1 MLMVILVF
9 YFVLLLLLPLLFV
22 LFLKLR
28 INEVVNLYT
37 WQLVDSILSM
47 VTIFVGE
54 LMTQKLETIGSLSSA
69 QEASRK
75 MRDNNVSSLVV
86 IDDSNNKPT
95 GIVTE
100 RDLVRKVGVND
111 TSRSY
116 SNSMLIKNIMSSS
129 PLVTI
134 DARMPVEAA
143 ADVMIQNKVR
153 HLLVVENNDINRPLG
168 IVTPTD
174 FVGYLKENLNVNEAN
189 AKIVESLKGE
199 GGEGGEEENVVKQLE
214 QEGKLKKNS
223 QKGGQEYED
232 EEPRQR

>member
-1 MLMVILVF
+1 MA
-9 YFVLLLLLPLLFV
+9 
-22 LFLKLR
+22 
-28 INEVVNLYT
+28 
-37 WQLVDSILSM
+37 
-47 VTIFVGE
+47 TIFVGE
-54 LMTQKLETIGSLSSA
+54 LMTQKLETIGTLSSA
-69 QEASRK
+69 QEASKK

-100 RDLVRKVGVND
+100 RDLVRKVCVND
-111 TSRSY
+111 TSG
-116 SNSMLIKNIMSSS
+116 SNSSSNMLIKNIMSSS

-134 DARMPVEAA
+134 DARLPVEAA

-174 FVGYLKENLNVNEAN
+174 FVAYLKENLNVNEVN
-189 AKIVESLKGE
+189 ARILESLKRQE
-199 GGEGGEEENVVKQLE
+199 EEENVVEELE

-232 EEPRQR
+232 EEPRQG

>member
-1 MLMVILVF
+1 MA
-9 YFVLLLLLPLLFV
+9 
-22 LFLKLR
+22 
-28 INEVVNLYT
+28 
-37 WQLVDSILSM
+37 
-47 VTIFVGE
+47 TIFVGE
-54 LMTQKLETIGSLSSA
+54 LMTQKLETIGTLSSA
-69 QEASRK
+69 QEASKK

-100 RDLVRKVGVND
+100 RDLVRKVCVND
-111 TSRSY
+111 TSG
-116 SNSMLIKNIMSSS
+116 SNSSSNMLIKNIMSSS

-134 DARMPVEAA
+134 DARLPVEAA

-174 FVGYLKENLNVNEAN
+174 FVACLKENLNVNEVN
-189 AKIVESLKGE
+189 ARILESLKRQE
-199 GGEGGEEENVVKQLE
+199 EEENVVEELE

-232 EEPRQR
+232 EEPRQG

>member
-1 MLMVILVF
+1 MA
-9 YFVLLLLLPLLFV
+9 
-22 LFLKLR
+22 
-28 INEVVNLYT
+28 
-37 WQLVDSILSM
+37 
-47 VTIFVGE
+47 TIFVGE
-54 LMTQKLETIGSLSSA
+54 LMTQKLETIGTLSSA
-69 QEASRK
+69 QEASKK

-86 IDDSNNKPT
+86 IDDSNNKPI

-100 RDLVRKVGVND
+100 RDLVRKVCVND
-111 TSRSY
+111 TSGT
-116 SNSMLIKNIMSSS
+116 NSSILIKNIMSSS

-134 DARMPVEAA
+134 DARLPVEAA

-174 FVGYLKENLNVNEAN
+174 FVAYLKENLNVNEVN
-189 AKIVESLKGE
+189 ARILESIKGQE
-199 GGEGGEEENVVKQLE
+199 EEEENVVEELE

-232 EEPRQR
+232 EEPRQG

>member
-1 MLMVILVF
+1 
-9 YFVLLLLLPLLFV
+9 
-22 LFLKLR
+22 
-28 INEVVNLYT
+28 
-37 WQLVDSILSM
+37 M

-54 LMTQKLETIGSLSSA
+54 IMTQKLETIGSLSSA
-69 QEASRK
+69 QEASKK

-111 TSRSY
+111 TSRSN
-116 SNSMLIKNIMSSS
+116 SNSMLIKNIMSS

-134 DARMPVEAA
+134 DARLSIEAA

-153 HLLVVENNDINRPLG
+153 HILVVENNDIKRPLG
-168 IVTPTD
+168 IVTSTD

-189 AKIVESLKGE
+189 AKIVESLKGQ
-199 GGEGGEEENVVKQLE
+199 GGEEEENVVKQLE

-223 QKGGQEYED
+223 QKGGQENED
-232 EEPRQR
+232 EEPRQSYEN

>member
-1 MLMVILVF
+1 
-9 YFVLLLLLPLLFV
+9 
-22 LFLKLR
+22 
-28 INEVVNLYT
+28 
-37 WQLVDSILSM
+37 M
-47 VTIFVGE
+47 VTVFVGE

-69 QEASRK
+69 QEASKK

-86 IDDSNNKPT
+86 IDDNNNKPT

-116 SNSMLIKNIMSSS
+116 SNSMLIKNIMSS

-134 DARMPVEAA
+134 DARLSIEAA

-153 HLLVVENNDINRPLG
+153 HLLVVENNDIKRPLG
-168 IVTPTD
+168 IVTSTD

-189 AKIVESLKGE
+189 AKIVESLKGQE
-199 GGEGGEEENVVKQLE
+199 GGEEEEENVVKQLE

-232 EEPRQR
+232 EEPRQG